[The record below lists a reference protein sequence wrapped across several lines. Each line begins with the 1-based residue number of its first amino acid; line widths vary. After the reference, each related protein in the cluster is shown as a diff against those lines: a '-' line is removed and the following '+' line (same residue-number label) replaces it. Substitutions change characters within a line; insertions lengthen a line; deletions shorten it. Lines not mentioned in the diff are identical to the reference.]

1 MEDFVPNLTGTV
13 KKTVGEREKLN
24 LLRGQMDEM
33 SNDYETMRN
42 AREEAKRQLDA
53 KFQDVYQKIQGT
65 RDFVSEEGRR
75 VNELLKNFQNNFQ
88 DELKNL
94 KDFTMKSFEEE
105 KALREK
111 QDSIDNKRMD
121 DLERQIEEERQE
133 RQKQTDDMIRPIK
146 TGLANLEV
154 GFEAEKA
161 KRIER
166 ETEILDKLAEE
177 SQLMNERMDSE
188 RGDRINRLQDLRN
201 LLYTDMNTQ
210 DSHIEKFQQNSL
222 VALTDMKNGV
232 EEEMRSRLDHQDD
245 ILDNLSSFIKT
256 FQDTLKIIGKDV

>member
-33 SNDYETMRN
+33 SNDYETMRK

-53 KFQDVYQKIQGT
+53 RFQDVYQKIQGT
-65 RDFVSEEGRR
+65 RDYVAEEGRR

-88 DELKNL
+88 EELKVL
-94 KDFTMKSFEEE
+94 KEFTIKSFEEE

-111 QDSIDNKRMD
+111 QDEIDNKRMD
-121 DLERQIEEERQE
+121 GLEKMIEDERQE
-133 RQKQTDDMIRPIK
+133 RLKQTEDLLKPIR
-146 TGLANLEV
+146 TGLENLETA
-154 GFEAEKA
+154 FETERTT
-161 KRIER
+161 RIER

-177 SQLMNERMDSE
+177 SQQMNERMDQE
-188 RGDRINRLQDLRN
+188 RADRIKRLQDLRDS
-201 LLYTDMNTQ
+201 LYNDINTQ
-210 DSHIEKFQQNSL
+210 NSHIEKFQQNSL
-222 VALTDMKNGV
+222 VALTDMKNGA

-245 ILDNLSSFIKT
+245 ILDNLSNFIKT